1 MRIKFPSKL
10 DGFNSTTLRGFFIKP
25 NVPSLIPITCHLY
38 LLTARIVAAR
48 ITAFKPA
55 QSPPL
60 VKIPIFFTISVLYTN
75 TEKEKIFNKLNTTN
89 QKMERRELLIKQLK
103 EFQEEHRDLDAIL
116 IQLQEKQTIDFI
128 QIKRLKKR
136 KLLLK
141 DKIRSL
147 KNKIEPDIIA

>member
-1 MRIKFPSKL
+1 
-10 DGFNSTTLRGFFIKP
+10 
-25 NVPSLIPITCHLY
+25 V
-38 LLTARIVAAR
+38 
-48 ITAFKPA
+48 
-55 QSPPL
+55 
-60 VKIPIFFTISVLYTN
+60 VLYTN

-103 EFQEEHRDLDAIL
+103 EFQEEHRDLDTIL
-116 IQLQEKQTIDFI
+116 IQLQEKQTIDFV

-147 KNKIEPDIIA
+147 KNNIEPDIIA

>member
-1 MRIKFPSKL
+1 M
-10 DGFNSTTLRGFFIKP
+10 
-25 NVPSLIPITCHLY
+25 
-38 LLTARIVAAR
+38 
-48 ITAFKPA
+48 
-55 QSPPL
+55 
-60 VKIPIFFTISVLYTN
+60 VLYTN

-103 EFQEEHRDLDAIL
+103 EFQEEHRDLDTIL
-116 IQLQEKQTIDFI
+116 IQLQEKQTIDFV

-141 DKIRSL
+141 DKILSL

>member
-1 MRIKFPSKL
+1 M
-10 DGFNSTTLRGFFIKP
+10 
-25 NVPSLIPITCHLY
+25 
-38 LLTARIVAAR
+38 
-48 ITAFKPA
+48 
-55 QSPPL
+55 
-60 VKIPIFFTISVLYTN
+60 VLYTN

-103 EFQEEHRDLDAIL
+103 EFQEEHRDLDTIL
-116 IQLQEKQTIDFI
+116 IQLQEKQTIDFV

-141 DKIRSL
+141 DKIRSF

>member
-1 MRIKFPSKL
+1 M
-10 DGFNSTTLRGFFIKP
+10 
-25 NVPSLIPITCHLY
+25 VY
-38 LLTARIVAAR
+38 
-48 ITAFKPA
+48 
-55 QSPPL
+55 
-60 VKIPIFFTISVLYTN
+60 YTN

-116 IQLQEKQTIDFI
+116 IQLQEKQTINFV

-147 KNKIEPDIIA
+147 KNNIEPDIIA

>member
-1 MRIKFPSKL
+1 M
-10 DGFNSTTLRGFFIKP
+10 
-25 NVPSLIPITCHLY
+25 
-38 LLTARIVAAR
+38 
-48 ITAFKPA
+48 
-55 QSPPL
+55 
-60 VKIPIFFTISVLYTN
+60 VLYTN

-103 EFQEEHRDLDAIL
+103 EFQEEHRDLDTIL
-116 IQLQEKQTIDFI
+116 IQLQEKQTIDFV

-147 KNKIEPDIIA
+147 KNKIEPYIIA